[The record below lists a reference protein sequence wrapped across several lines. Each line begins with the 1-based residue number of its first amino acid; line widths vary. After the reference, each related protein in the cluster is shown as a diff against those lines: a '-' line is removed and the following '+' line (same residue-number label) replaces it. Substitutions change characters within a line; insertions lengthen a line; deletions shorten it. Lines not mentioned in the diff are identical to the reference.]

1 MDFYGKSGPG
11 PGDYDPYQENILRPE
26 NANVQGEETF
36 RYEAR
41 LPRYHELIQ
50 KDEEKKVSS
59 AWEKGRMRLGN
70 TGELDIGRDKTCGE
84 TPERRRECKGPTERE
99 REEGL

>member
-1 MDFYGKSGPG
+1 MDFYGKNGPG
-11 PGDYDPYQENILRPE
+11 PGDYDPYSENILRAE

-59 AWEKGRMRLGN
+59 CSCDLDMWDVAGEKGKFQIIN
-70 TGELDIGRDKTCGE
+70 Y
-84 TPERRRECKGPTERE
+84 PCKGKKSVHNRITERFIY
-99 REEGL
+99 